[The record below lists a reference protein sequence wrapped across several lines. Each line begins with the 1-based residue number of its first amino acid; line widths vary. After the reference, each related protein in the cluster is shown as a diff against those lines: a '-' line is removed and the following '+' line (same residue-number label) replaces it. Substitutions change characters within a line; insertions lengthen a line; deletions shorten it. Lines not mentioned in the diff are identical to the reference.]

1 MPTNTHDIV
10 AKLWNLCN
18 VLKDDGVTYHQ
29 YVTEL
34 TYLLFLKMAKE
45 TGREEGIP
53 AEWRWGVLDTLQG
66 LSQFNHYKELLLKLG
81 SSSQTNEGP
90 DEEESEEEGNEASP
104 ASPIV
109 TEIYANASTFI
120 KKPVMLKKLV
130 DEIDKIDWYSARQEG
145 LGDLYEGAAA
155 EKRRREEIR
164 GRSVLHPPAADRF
177 DGGDD
182 AAAAGGRD
190 PGSGGWHRWFSDCG
204 PALDS

>member
-1 MPTNTHDIV
+1 LKEKLMPTTTHDIV

-53 AEWRWGVLDTLQG
+53 AEWRWDVLETLQG

-81 SSSQTNEGP
+81 SSSQAIEGL
-90 DEEESEEEGNEASP
+90 DEEEPGEEEEQKSSP

-120 KKPVMLKKLV
+120 KKPDTLKRW
-130 DEIDKIDWYSARQEG
+130 DITRAT
-145 LGDLYEGAAA
+145 AAPHVPDYTQTA
-155 EKRRREEIR
+155 STA
-164 GRSVLHPPAADRF
+164 GRLPSVVTT
-177 DGGDD
+177 
-182 AAAAGGRD
+182 
-190 PGSGGWHRWFSDCG
+190 
-204 PALDS
+204 